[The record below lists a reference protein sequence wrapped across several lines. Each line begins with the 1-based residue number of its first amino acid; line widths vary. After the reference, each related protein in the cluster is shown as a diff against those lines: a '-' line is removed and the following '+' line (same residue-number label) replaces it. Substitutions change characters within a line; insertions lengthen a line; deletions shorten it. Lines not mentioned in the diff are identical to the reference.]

1 MTRWICTLMIG
12 FLLPCAH
19 AQKTPQRTCRILFLD
34 GPDSAPDTLHLF
46 DGTRSQEV
54 DLPRMNLSKL
64 YTLPSGP
71 LTLRF
76 VPKAV
81 TDPTTIPAKAPAV
94 TVAETM
100 QDMYLLLTSDPGNET
115 APVKVQVINAGT
127 EQLKLGQMLWF
138 NLTANHIGGTV
149 GRQKMVLGPQS
160 RSVVEAP
167 AAQSEGYPVNLGY
180 RRPGNEALYPLCET
194 KWHHD
199 PRSRSL
205 VFVIAEQG
213 VRTPRVLAFPDYR
226 EAPKEEA
233 SP

>member
-1 MTRWICTLMIG
+1 MTRRI
-12 FLLPCAH
+12 FLLFFGSLLSLAH
-19 AQKTPQRTCRILFLD
+19 AQKTPPRTCRILFLD

-46 DGTRSQEV
+46 DGGKSQEV
-54 DLPRMNLSKL
+54 DLPRMNLSKI

-76 VPKAV
+76 MPKAV
-81 TDPTTIPAKAPAV
+81 SDPATIPANAPAV
-94 TVAETM
+94 QVAETM
-100 QDMYLLLTSDPGNET
+100 QDLYLLLTSDPANEI

-138 NLTANHIGGTV
+138 NLTANHVGGTV
-149 GRQKMVLGPQS
+149 GRQKIVLGPQS
-160 RSVVEAP
+160 RSVVDAP
-167 AAQSEGYPVNLGY
+167 AGQSEGYPVNLGY
-180 RRPGNEALYPLCET
+180 RRPGNDALYPLCET
-194 KWHHD
+194 KWQHD

-226 EAPKEEA
+226 EEPKEE
-233 SP
+233 P